1 MDSEQAQALALAHEA
16 FRQAA
21 VAENAA
27 TSASRTAFEGYQ
39 KAVSL
44 LRAGSPVVRE
54 DDERAG
60 LEFLLAL
67 DPTAVE
73 DDALEEAVRLLRI
86 EAKELLGDREAQ
98 RLRREHRGWAQPI
111 ALVGP
116 ALIVMVL
123 CVAGYTL
130 GQRRLE
136 PADLA
141 EGKPWVASS
150 SWANCTPRAGRCGPL
165 TSRIVFHTLDD
176 DSPWFRID
184 LGQPTTFTRATII
197 NRSDDAPE
205 RAVPLLLEVGDDG
218 TTFREVARRE
228 SVFSIWRASFDPV
241 TARYVRVRVPRKT
254 WLHLEAVKLHQ

>member
-1 MDSEQAQALALAHEA
+1 MDSEQAEALALAHDA

-27 TSASRTAFEGYQ
+27 ASASRTAFQGYQ

-60 LEFLLAL
+60 LEFLLAV
-67 DPTAVE
+67 DPTALE
-73 DDALEEAVRLLRI
+73 DEALEEGVRLLRV

-98 RLRREHRGWAQPI
+98 RLRREHRGWSQPI
-111 ALVGP
+111 GLVAP
-116 ALIVMVL
+116 SLFVIVL

-150 SWANCTPRAGRCGPL
+150 SWATCTPSAGRCGPL
-165 TSRIVFHTLDD
+165 TSRIIFHTLED

-184 LGQPTTFTRATII
+184 LGQPTTFSHATII
-197 NRSDDAPE
+197 NRSDDVPE

-228 SVFSIWRASFDPV
+228 SQFTIWRPSFEPV
-241 TARYVRVRVPRKT
+241 RARYVRVRVPRKT